1 MLIKIAC
8 QITLGFIPEDID
20 LVYPPLRI
28 LSAEQE
34 EAVKEKQFARLLQAY
49 TAGLLSEEQFID
61 AANKANLFPIDMKI
75 DKKGILARIKDKMA
89 TAQPQTPQAKPKDK
103 K

>member
-8 QITLGFIPEDID
+8 QVKLGFIPEDID

-34 EAVKEKQFARLLQAY
+34 ETVKTSQFNRLLGGY
-49 TAGLLSEEQFID
+49 NIGVMNEEQFID
-61 AANKANLFPIDMKI
+61 ACNKANLFPIEIKV

-89 TAQPQTPQAKPKDK
+89 VDKPQAPQAKNKDK